1 MRWIMVMVM
10 VGQRKEREKRE
21 NKKFHRC
28 NSFHPQDRELRSD
41 KTINDTRQQE
51 QTQPV
56 RWKTISR
63 SMTESKKA
71 FPLLPFMHV

>member
-1 MRWIMVMVM
+1 MRWIMVMV
-10 VGQRKEREKRE
+10 GQRKKEKKRE

-41 KTINDTRQQE
+41 NAINGTRQQE

-56 RWKTISR
+56 GWKTISR
-63 SMTESKKA
+63 SMTGTKKA
-71 FPLLPFMHV
+71 FPLLPFVHV